1 MDNGRQKLNEEDL
14 KILNSCK
21 TQLDI
26 HINYLLERGV
36 RRANIQIELEWHI
49 RNLLKGD

>member
-1 MDNGRQKLNEEDL
+1 MSNGRS
-14 KILNSCK
+14 ILDERDKEIIDSCK

-36 RRANIQIELEWHI
+36 RPANIQIELEWHI
-49 RNLLKGD
+49 KNLLKGD